1 MNCRN
6 CGAKIEEDAGFCGNC
21 GIAQNEDD
29 TVGTGRV
36 GPVGFSEAIQLG
48 FQRWS
53 DFRGRSTRA
62 EYWWFTLF
70 NFLATAVAIVIDLIV
85 GTSFGASG
93 GILQL
98 IVQLVLIIPSLAVG
112 ARRLHDINRTGWWQ
126 LGFLGFVLV
135 VIPGLVAWILL
146 WYWAAQPSDQGS
158 NRFGPR
164 P

>member
-6 CGAKIEEDAGFCGNC
+6 CGAENEAGAVFCGNC
-21 GIAQNEDD
+21 GVIQSEENAVDP
-29 TVGTGRV
+29 RV

-48 FQRWS
+48 FQRWT
-53 DFRGRSTRA
+53 DFKGRSTRT
-62 EYWWFTLF
+62 EYWWFLLF
-70 NFLATAVAIVIDLIV
+70 C
-85 GTSFGASG
+85 FGASTISTIVDLSLGLG
-93 GILQL
+93 GILEG
-98 IVQLVLIIPSLAVG
+98 ITSLVLLIPSLAVG

-126 LGFLGFVLV
+126 LGLLGWVLLLV
-135 VIPGLVAWILL
+135 PGLVATVLL

>member
-6 CGAKIEEDAGFCGNC
+6 CGAENEAGAVFCGNC
-21 GIAQNEDD
+21 GVIQSEENA
-29 TVGTGRV
+29 VAPRV
-36 GPVGFSEAIQLG
+36 CPVGFSVAIQLA

-53 DFRGRSTRA
+53 DFKGRSTRA
-62 EYWWFTLF
+62 EYWWFLLF
-70 NFLATAVAIVIDLIV
+70 
-85 GTSFGASG
+85 SFGVSTISTIVDLSLGLG
-93 GILQL
+93 GILEG
-98 IVQLVLIIPSLAVG
+98 ITSLVLLVPSLAVG

-126 LGFLGFVLV
+126 LGWLGWVV
-135 VIPGLVAWILL
+135 VIPGLVATVLL